1 MYMCG
6 RLRTASRPSRTLML
20 SAEYSPPAG
29 APLAGPRGSAGRF
42 SRAVS
47 NHPPRNSGG
56 LRRRWSRREDA
67 AKIGLKYHAR
77 SRSVKAIGRLQRG
90 GIQAVL
96 RCVRTLYPAFADGV
110 ENRRRSLWSSTRRGC
125 DQVRVGGREDHLS
138 LQLAEVPHEIGVAL
152 RIQLA
157 GDVIEQEQRRAA
169 VHAAQV
175 LDLADLERQH
185 GGASLTL
192 AGEEARRPLPERQ

>member
-1 MYMCG
+1 MLY
-6 RLRTASRPSRTLML
+6 LL
-20 SAEYSPPAG
+20 SAGGGKS
-29 APLAGPRGSAGRF
+29 RG
-42 SRAVS
+42 
-47 NHPPRNSGG
+47 
-56 LRRRWSRREDA
+56 L
-67 AKIGLKYHAR
+67 
-77 SRSVKAIGRLQRG
+77 
-90 GIQAVL
+90 
-96 RCVRTLYPAFADGV
+96 
-110 ENRRRSLWSSTRRGC
+110 SLWSSTRRGC

-192 AGEEARRPLPERQ
+192 PGEEAPRPP